1 MKHSIRIS
9 VGALAQCVLSSG
21 DLSSGFLGSTRPG
34 DGIAAHR
41 KIQNSRGEEYL
52 REVTVTH
59 SVEIRDF
66 VLEVNGKIDGII
78 HLPDHVII
86 EEIKTTHL
94 SLDHFD
100 RHDNPLHWSQ
110 LKIYAYIYS
119 LQEGLE
125 KIDAQLT
132 YYQLDSDGVKEIRR
146 RFTRDDLESHFL
158 EACEHYVG
166 QVEAFDAWCALRDEA
181 IRQLTFPF
189 ADYRPGQRQ
198 MATAV
203 YRKIQDGGQLIIQGA
218 TGIGKTM
225 AVLFPAIKALAEGH
239 AEKIF
244 YLTART
250 TGRVIAEKT
259 LDELR
264 AGGLRLRSVT
274 LTAKDKICFRP
285 DAACSP
291 EECEYARGYYDR
303 FETSLNEFFRQDA
316 ITREVI
322 EQTAGTH
329 RLCPFE
335 SSLDLSLWADCII
348 CDYNYVFDPKVY
360 LRRFFLEQGGDYVF
374 LIDEAHNLVDRAREM
389 FSAEIQKTVVLE
401 TRRPLKEELPEI
413 HKSLGKINAWLLG
426 TARECTE
433 SGGFL
438 AEKKQPSDLYPLLE
452 KFLSITDRWLSLNIK
467 KPYREA
473 LSDLYFSIKGF
484 LRISEHYDD
493 SYATMFM
500 KIGRDLRIKLFCM
513 DPSVHLERVLK
524 RCKTAVFFSA
534 TMTPA
539 HYFMK
544 VLGCDESA
552 DGLEIPSPFPTE
564 NLCLLLAGGIS
575 TLYRQ
580 RAVTKSKVT
589 RMIDAAVGEKQGNYL
604 IFFPSY
610 EYMKMVHNEFQE
622 IHPGT
627 ETIVQTYGLTE
638 DERDRFL
645 QRFSEKN
652 HDTLVGF
659 VVMGGIFGEGI
670 DLVGDRLSGAVVVG
684 VGLPAISPE
693 RELIRS
699 YFAEREQAG
708 FEYSY
713 VYPGMNRVL
722 QAAGRVIRS
731 ENDRG
736 VVLLIDKRFSNPH
749 YRGLLPKTWRPFHVR
764 NETELKNVLEDF
776 WNRELSQPKLPSN

>member
-1 MKHSIRIS
+1 MKKSIRIS
-9 VGALAQCVLSSG
+9 VGALAQCVLRSG
-21 DLSSGFLGSTRPG
+21 DLSTDFISSTRPG

-41 KIQNSRGEEYL
+41 KIQNSRGKEYR
-52 REVTVTH
+52 REVGVTH
-59 SVEIRDF
+59 NVEIRDY
-66 VLEVNGKIDGII
+66 VLEINGKIDGII
-78 HLPDHVII
+78 QFPDHVVI
-86 EEIKTTHL
+86 EEIKSTHL

-100 RHDNPLHWSQ
+100 RHENPLHWSQ
-110 LKIYAYIYS
+110 LKIYACIYS
-119 LQEGLE
+119 VQEDLE
-125 KIDAQLT
+125 EIDAQLT
-132 YYQLDSDGVKEIRR
+132 YYQLDSGGTKEIRR
-146 RFTRDDLESHFL
+146 RFTKDDLESHFR
-158 EACEHYVG
+158 EACECYIS
-166 QVEAFDAWCALRDEA
+166 QLESFDDWCALRDDS
-181 IRQLTFPF
+181 IRRLTFPF
-189 ADYRPGQRQ
+189 ADYRPGQRE

-203 YRKIQDGGQLIIQGA
+203 YKIIQDGGQLIIQGA

-225 AVLFPAIKALAEGH
+225 AVLFPAIKALGEGH

-250 TGRVIAEKT
+250 TGKVIAEKT

-291 EECEYARGYYDR
+291 EECEYAHGYYDR
-303 FETSLNEFFRQDA
+303 FEASLNEFFSQDA
-316 ITREVI
+316 VTREVI
-322 EQTAGTH
+322 ESTAGAH

-374 LIDEAHNLVDRAREM
+374 LTDEAHNLVDRAREM
-389 FSAEIQKTVVLE
+389 FSAEIQKTRVLD
-401 TRRPLKEELPEI
+401 TRRPLKGDLPEI
-413 HKSLGKINAWLLG
+413 YKSLGNINSWLLDA
-426 TARECTE
+426 ARECTE

-438 AEKKQPSDLYPLLE
+438 AEKEQPSDLYPLLE

-467 KPYREA
+467 KPYREG
-473 LSDLYFSIKGF
+473 LSDLYFSVKGF
-484 LRISEHYDD
+484 LRISEQYDD
-493 SYATMFM
+493 SYATMFVTTG
-500 KIGRDLRIKLFCM
+500 KDFRVKLFCM
-513 DPSVHLERVLK
+513 DPSAHLERVLK
-524 RCKTAVFFSA
+524 RCKTVVFFSA
-534 TMTPA
+534 TMTPV

-544 VLGCDESA
+544 ILGCDESA
-552 DGLEIPSPFPTE
+552 LGLEIPSPFPAE
-564 NLCLLLAGGIS
+564 NLCLLVASNIS

-580 RAVTKSKVT
+580 RAATKSKVT
-589 RMIDAAVGEKQGNYL
+589 QMIDAAVGGKKGNYL

-610 EYMKMVHNEFQE
+610 EYMKMVYTEFQD
-622 IHPGT
+622 IRPGT

-645 QRFSEKN
+645 QRFSEEN
-652 HDTLVGF
+652 HDTLLGF

-670 DLVGDRLSGAVVVG
+670 DLVGDRLSGAVIVG

-693 RELIRS
+693 RELIRN
-699 YFAEREQAG
+699 YFADLEQAG
-708 FEYSY
+708 FEYAY

-736 VVLLIDKRFSNPH
+736 VVLLIDKRFSNVN
-749 YRGLLPKTWRPFHVR
+749 YRDLLPKRWRPSHVR
-764 NETELKNVLEDF
+764 NEIELKQVLEDF
-776 WNRELSQPKLPSN
+776 WK